1 MVLIIGNI
9 SVLSQNA
16 IDSEG
21 MEQIFHALFFIYFE
35 GDTHLKKFKKKS
47 QREMRDKQK
56 N

>member
-9 SVLSQNA
+9 SVLSRNA

-21 MEQIFHALFFIYFE
+21 MEQIFHALFYTFYFW
-35 GDTHLKKFKKKS
+35 GRHTLKKS